1 MAKERSGQRT
11 ASQRKGNVEMLRY
24 LFAYVIAIEHF
35 CLKLP
40 GVVLPAVDFFFLAAG
55 CFQMRRMSRETV
67 FSPGRYLW
75 GRFAGMA
82 FFYEASILLL
92 AFFPEGGGGIVSV
105 LGSLYRSIPDMLCL
119 QMSGLFELHVN
130 PPLWFISAM
139 MLASLVLALLFS
151 FSRRLLVHAL
161 PVIALLCYAGLF
173 FLQGNMDAIYSP
185 SFLNPQRYLIPLGTI
200 RALGGLSLGCLVWL
214 FYDRF
219 RDRLENEQYR
229 LALSAAEILSAVLM
243 LYGALFRH
251 HTVYDFYYLLFL
263 PVILVCALS
272 QNTLWGGLTD
282 RLGRVLSAA
291 FGKQFTLAVFCLHI
305 PVIHIG
311 GPLIRRLAG
320 GSEAGAALLFALV
333 LTAVSYAFTKAS
345 EHLVRFADKNRA

>member
-1 MAKERSGQRT
+1 MAGERSGQRT
-11 ASQRKGNVEMLRY
+11 ATQRKGNVEVLRY
-24 LFAYVIAIEHF
+24 LFAYVIAVEHF

-55 CFQMRRMSRETV
+55 CFQMRRMARETS

-75 GRFAGMA
+75 ERFTGLA

-92 AFFPEGGGGIVSV
+92 TLFPEQGGGIVSV
-105 LGSLYRSIPDMLCL
+105 LGGLYRSIPDMLCL

-139 MLASLVLALLFS
+139 LLASLALALLFS
-151 FSRRLLVHAL
+151 FSRRLFVHAL

-173 FLQGNMDAIYSP
+173 FLQGNMDAIYAP
-185 SFLNPQRYLIPLGTI
+185 NFLNPQRYLIPLGTI

-214 FYDRF
+214 FYERC
-219 RDRLENEQYR
+219 REGLQNKKYR
-229 LALSAAEILSAVLM
+229 MALSAAEILAAVLT

-251 HTVYDFYYLLFL
+251 HTAYDFYYLLFL

-282 RLGRVLSAA
+282 RVGKALSAA
-291 FGKQFTLAVFCLHI
+291 LGKQFTLAVFCLHI
-305 PVIHIG
+305 PVIQLG
-311 GPLIRRLAG
+311 GPLLRRLAG
-320 GSEAGAALLFALV
+320 GSETGAALLFVLL
-333 LTAVSYAFTKAS
+333 LTAVSFAFTKAS
-345 EHLVRFADKNRA
+345 ESFKRFVDKKR